1 MSTLGSN
8 LSDGLSLK
16 APPGYPHDYS
26 VNSSQTASSKLG
38 YNYANANEDGDGLTR
53 SCCFGKCETSPNN
66 CTQQFC
72 GCDDSA
78 DRNNNCSCLFRCC
91 SFKKR
96 SDCGFCAVLSL
107 LLTCLFIGVIGPLA
121 MNSLIDS
128 EINSELVIDSTS
140 APAYKVWQTNAEGEG
155 TKTKIAFD
163 LYFFNFT
170 NVPELLAGEKP
181 VVVEKGP
188 YAYNEYFYKFDIEWS
203 HGGDQITYN
212 NQRYFVFDQ
221 SRTGEGLYQVCLYV
235 YCLLW
240 TLFCLGLILTVFVL
254 LLVFIERQTRIAL
267 CLSDRP
273 SVRAS
278 KDICQHNGND

>member
-53 SCCFGKCETSPNN
+53 SCCFGNCETSPNN

-140 APAYKVWQTNAEGEG
+140 APAYKVWQTNAEGKAPRRKSPS
-155 TKTKIAFD
+155 TCTSS
-163 LYFFNFT
+163 T
-170 NVPELLAGEKP
+170 
-181 VVVEKGP
+181 
-188 YAYNEYFYKFDIEWS
+188 
-203 HGGDQITYN
+203 
-212 NQRYFVFDQ
+212 
-221 SRTGEGLYQVCLYV
+221 SRTCRSSWRERSPSWWRRGLTPTTSTSTSSTLCGVMEATKSHTTTSATSCLTSLARERGCTRYV
-235 YCLLW
+235 YMSTACCGH
-240 TLFCLGLILTVFVL
+240 FFVW
-254 LLVFIERQTRIAL
+254 V
-267 CLSDRP
+267 
-273 SVRAS
+273 
-278 KDICQHNGND
+278 